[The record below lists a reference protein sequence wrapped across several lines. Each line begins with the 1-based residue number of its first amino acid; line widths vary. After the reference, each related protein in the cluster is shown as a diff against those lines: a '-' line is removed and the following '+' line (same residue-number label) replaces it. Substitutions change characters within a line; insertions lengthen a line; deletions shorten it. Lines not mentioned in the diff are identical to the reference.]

1 MQNFIENLESII
13 FILSFFLI
21 LNSVQ
26 YYIMKLELDVVS
38 LFNIIGTINGLFITF
53 IILGYKKGSFLTNRI
68 FAVLI
73 FSYSLIIFNSVFRQ
87 TRMYLIF
94 PFLIGYIPHL
104 YMMFGPLLYFYVKAL
119 TTPRFSFKKKYLLHF
134 IPFVLSFAYLIPYYF
149 RTAESK
155 INTYE
160 NLALHT
166 SFAYHL
172 LLVVR
177 IIHISVYMVL
187 TFKVL
192 KFHKKKIT
200 ETHSSLDKI
209 KLDWIRHLI
218 LAIGLWLGAY
228 LIYYFFSLKNY
239 GTIDPCSTKER
250 FFTIWQTLLLF
261 YIGYRGLIQPEIF
274 SHQNEMNTV
283 GKYSHSTLS
292 PEKAKSHLKKL
303 IKHMEEKKPYL
314 ESELTIK
321 QLAQQLSISH
331 LHLSQ
336 IINER
341 LNKNFYNFINQYR
354 VEEAKKLLLELRIN
368 PHKTILDVAF
378 DSGFNSKSSFNLVF
392 KKTVKLTP
400 SQYIKSQ
407 INKS

>member
-1 MQNFIENLESII
+1 MT
-13 FILSFFLI
+13 
-21 LNSVQ
+21 
-26 YYIMKLELDVVS
+26 LELDLVS

-53 IILGYKKGSFLTNRI
+53 IILGIKKGNKITNKI
-68 FAVLI
+68 FAALI
-73 FSYSLIIFNSVFRQ
+73 FSYSLIIFNTVFRQ

-94 PFLIGYIPHL
+94 PSLIGLIPHL
-104 YMMFGPLLYFYVKAL
+104 YMVFGPMLYFYVKAL
-119 TTPRFSFKKKYLLHF
+119 TTPRFIFKKQYSIHF
-134 IPFVLSFAYLIPYYF
+134 IPFILSFLFLTPFYF

-177 IIHISVYMVL
+177 IIHLSIYLVL
-187 TFKVL
+187 TFKLL
-192 KFHKKKIT
+192 KSHEKNII
-200 ETHSSLDKI
+200 ETHSSLEKI
-209 KLDWIRHLI
+209 KLDWIRYLI
-218 LAIGLWLGAY
+218 LTLGLWLGAY
-228 LIYYFFSLKNY
+228 LMFYIFSLKDY

-250 FFTIWQTLLLF
+250 FFTVWQTLLLF
-261 YIGYRGLIQPEIF
+261 FIGYKGLVQPEIF
-274 SHQNEMNTV
+274 SQQNEGNAIE
-283 GKYSHSTLS
+283 KYSHSTLS
-292 PEKAKSHLKKL
+292 PKDAEIHLQTLNKYMKK
-303 IKHMEEKKPYL
+303 EKPYL
-314 ESELTIK
+314 DSELTIK
-321 QLAQQLSISH
+321 QLAQQLSISY

-354 VEEAKKLLLELRIN
+354 VEEAKKKLLELKDN

-392 KKTVKLTP
+392 KQSVKLTP
-400 SQYIKSQ
+400 SQYIK
-407 INKS
+407 NKNQKS